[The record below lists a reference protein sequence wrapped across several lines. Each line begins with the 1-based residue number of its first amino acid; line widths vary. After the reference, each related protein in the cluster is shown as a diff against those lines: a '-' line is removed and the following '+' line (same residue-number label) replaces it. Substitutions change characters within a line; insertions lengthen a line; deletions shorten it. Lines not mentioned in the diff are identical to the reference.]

1 MKTRKEYRAAALS
14 KIRGNWTPLVLAML
28 VFMAVGGIAGS
39 TTFAAPLVTIFV
51 VLPIE
56 VALYNCFL
64 AFDRDQSQNGI
75 IEGMFKKA
83 FTGEY
88 LHRVLGMFLME
99 LFICLWTCLLI
110 IPGIIKGLAY
120 SMTPFILEEK
130 PELSA
135 YDAIKYSEKLM
146 KGHKTE
152 LFLLYL
158 SFIGWAILCVF
169 TFGIGYLWL
178 APYIYVTLCEF
189 YEDLKK
195 ETPLEG
201 TVSGN

>member
-1 MKTRKEYRAAALS
+1 MRTRKEYRAAALA

-28 VFMAVGGIAGS
+28 VFMAVCGITGA
-39 TTFAAPLVTIFV
+39 TTFAAALVAIFV
-51 VLPIE
+51 LMPIE
-56 VALYNCFL
+56 VGLYNSFL
-64 AFDRDQSQNGI
+64 AFDRDQTQTGI
-75 IEGMFKKA
+75 VEGMFKRA

-88 LHRVLGMFLME
+88 LHRVLGMFLVE
-99 LFICLWTCLLI
+99 LFVSLWTLLFI
-110 IPGIIKGLAY
+110 IPGIIKALAY

-158 SFIGWAILCVF
+158 SFIGWAILCLF

-178 APYIYVTLCEF
+178 APYMYVTFCEF

-195 ETPLEG
+195 EAPLEG
-201 TVSGN
+201 QVSQQ

>member
-1 MKTRKEYRAAALS
+1 
-14 KIRGNWTPLVLAML
+14 
-28 VFMAVGGIAGS
+28 
-39 TTFAAPLVTIFV
+39 
-51 VLPIE
+51 
-56 VALYNCFL
+56 
-64 AFDRDQSQNGI
+64 
-75 IEGMFKKA
+75 
-83 FTGEY
+83 
-88 LHRVLGMFLME
+88 MFLME

>member
-1 MKTRKEYRAAALS
+1 MRTRKEYRAAALG
-14 KIRGNWTPLVLAML
+14 KIKGNWTPLVLAML
-28 VFMAVGGIAGS
+28 VFMVVCGITGA
-39 TTFAAPLVTIFV
+39 TTFAAVLVAIFV
-51 VLPIE
+51 ILPIE
-56 VALYNCFL
+56 VAFYNCFL
-64 AFDRDQSQNGI
+64 AFDRDQTQTGI
-75 IEGMFKKA
+75 IEGMFKNA
-83 FTGEY
+83 FTGDY

-99 LFICLWTCLLI
+99 LFVSLWTCLFI

-158 SFIGWAILCVF
+158 SFIGWALLCVL
-169 TFGIGYLWL
+169 TAGIGYLWL
-178 APYIYVTLCEF
+178 APYMYVTFCEF

-195 ETPLEG
+195 EQPLEG
-201 TVSGN
+201 TVE